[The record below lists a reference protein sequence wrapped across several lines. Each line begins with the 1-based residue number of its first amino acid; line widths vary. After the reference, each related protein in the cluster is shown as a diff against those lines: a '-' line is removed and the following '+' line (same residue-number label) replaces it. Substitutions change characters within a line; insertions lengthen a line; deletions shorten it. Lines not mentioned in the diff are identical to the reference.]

1 MARTKQVNNQIDVG
15 IDGIRFEK
23 VLSSQE
29 SKTEPNISLSEEKD
43 KLEHDRFSQDTK
55 YRSLFSDW
63 VIIYISLYTIFVI
76 FILVGVGHRW
86 LTIESSVLVTLLGT
100 TTANILGLAYI
111 ILHGLFDKDKK
122 GHG

>member
-29 SKTEPNISLSEEKD
+29 SKTEPDISLSEEKD

-76 FILVGVGHRW
+76 LILVGVGQRW
-86 LTIESSVLVTLLGT
+86 LIIEASVLVTLLGT